1 MISSCSS
8 PSGARASESMKL
20 TTSRKA
26 LSTKAR
32 SLPTW
37 QMPSSARCH
46 ISWPS
51 DSAIETLNLLRTRSL
66 IARSTC
72 RLPFSEWFS
81 GRNRVSRIT
90 PTTMIRPLLHA
101 RRIRRVRDDRTD
113 GPPRRPSGLELFLD
127 RGRTAH
133 SLRFRRGELA
143 QNRFHLEGF
152 DNVFRFHVVK
162 ILERDTAFVALRHFA
177 RVVLEALQGR
187 ELAFPYRAPVAD
199 QARASAADNLA
210 VDDHT
215 SRDGCARDVENL
227 ADFGAAERLLAV
239 SRCKQT
245 FHRLAHV
252 VNCFVYDCVETNL
265 DAFFLGEVRSLR
277 FRTDIE
283 ADYNGFGSRRER
295 HVGFGDRSGRAVNH
309 FELDLVGREPCE
321 RVGERFDRALHVA
334 LQNDL
339 EFLHFAGGETRAQ
352 IFERDAAGLG

>member
-8 PSGARASESMKL
+8 PSGASASESMKF
-20 TTSRKA
+20 TTSRRA

-37 QMPSSARCH
+37 QMPNSARCH
-46 ISWPS
+46 MSWPS

-90 PTTMIRPLLHA
+90 PTTMMIRPLLHA
-101 RRIRRVRDDRTD
+101 TNSA
-113 GPPRRPSGLELFLD
+113 RPGRPHKRSGLELFFD

-152 DNVFRFHVVK
+152 DNVVGFHVVEV
-162 ILERDTAFVALRHFA
+162 LERDTAFVALRDFA
-177 RVVLEALQGR
+177 RVILEALQGR

-210 VDDHT
+210 VDHHA
-215 SRDGCARDVENL
+215 SRDGRAGDVENL
-227 ADFGAAERLLAV
+227 ADFGAAKRLLAV
-239 SRCKQT
+239 SRCEQT
-245 FHRLAHV
+245 FHRLTHV
-252 VNCFVYDCVETNL
+252 VDCFVDDGIEANL
-265 DAFFLGEVRSLR
+265 DAFFLGEIRGFR

-283 ADYNGFGSRRER
+283 ADYDGFGSRRER
-295 HVGFGDRSGRAVNH
+295 HVGFGYRSGRAVNH
-309 FELDLVGREPCE
+309 FELDLVGREPRE

-334 LQNDL
+334 LQDDL
-339 EFLHFAGGETRAQ
+339 EFLDLASGET
-352 IFERDAAGLG
+352 L